1 MTRRWYTGLQGGREP
16 AAWWLGD
23 VWLHASDL
31 GTRSRRTISRRQSKN
46 SRAGRRFGPIDAPCT
61 PCLRH
66 GNLMHAQE

>member
-46 SRAGRRFGPIDAPCT
+46 
-61 PCLRH
+61 
-66 GNLMHAQE
+66 